1 MHMSFERQKK
11 SYVWFGDKIVET
23 NMALISAF
31 SPSAR
36 YGLSVFEGIRGYL
49 SEDKSGINVYR
60 LQDHIIR
67 LFRSAERL
75 SLPIHH
81 SPAEVINAVTE
92 TIKANQIN
100 CDCYV
105 RVDVLSTQ
113 NGSWHSVEP
122 GTLTISVSRSIK
134 DEKLESRV
142 QSAAITKWK
151 RIDESQMPPSIKAG
165 ANYINSRHG
174 YLDVKSAGYDVPIFL
189 NLEGNVAES
198 SGACIMAVIDGKLI
212 TPPISAQILESI
224 TRDTLITISRNLEFV
239 VIEKNIHPKELQK
252 ASELFLC
259 GTSVEIAPI
268 TALDGDP
275 VGNGKP
281 GEVTRLMFE
290 TYLNEVRKLPKAISH
305 EHSTQ
310 IRIGMSP
317 S

>member
-1 MHMSFERQKK
+1 MNSEGQEK

-23 NMALISAF
+23 NMASISAF

-49 SEDKSGINVYR
+49 SEDKSGIKVYR
-60 LQDHIIR
+60 LQDHILR

-75 SLPIHH
+75 SLPIPH
-81 SPAEVINAVTE
+81 SPAEVIDAVVE
-92 TIKANQIN
+92 TIKANQVN

-113 NGSWHSVEP
+113 NGSWHSLEP

-198 SGACIMAVIDGKLI
+198 SGACIMAVIDGQLI

-239 VIEKNIHPKELQK
+239 VIEKNIHPEELQK

-268 TALDGDP
+268 TALDGKP
-275 VGNGKP
+275 VGNGKL
-281 GEVTRLMFE
+281 GEVTKSMFKS
-290 TYLNEVRKLPKAISH
+290 YLNEVRKLPKPISH

-310 IRIGMSP
+310 IPIEIPP

>member
-1 MHMSFERQKK
+1 MNSERQEKNF
-11 SYVWFGDKIVET
+11 VWFGDKVVET
-23 NMALISAF
+23 KMALISAF

-60 LQDHIIR
+60 LQDHILR

-75 SLPIHH
+75 SLPISH
-81 SPAEVINAVTE
+81 SPAEVMHAVIQ

-105 RVDVLSTQ
+105 RVDILSTQ
-113 NGSWHSVEP
+113 NGSWHSIDP
-122 GTLTISVSRSIK
+122 GTLTISVTRSIK

-142 QSAAITKWK
+142 QSASITKWK

-165 ANYINSRHG
+165 ANYINSRYG
-174 YLDVKSAGYDVPIFL
+174 YLEVKSAGFDVPIFL
-189 NLEGNVAES
+189 NLEGHVAES
-198 SGACIMAVIDGKLI
+198 SGACIMAVIDGQVI

-224 TRDTLITISRNLEFV
+224 TRDTLITMSRNLEFV
-239 VIEKNIHPKELQK
+239 VVEKNIHPEDLRK
-252 ASELFLC
+252 ASEIFLC

-268 TALDGDP
+268 IALDGKP

-281 GEVTRLMFE
+281 GEVTKSMLRS
-290 TYLNEVRKLPKAISH
+290 YLKEVRELPKSKSH
-305 EHSTQ
+305 DHSTQ
-310 IRIGMSP
+310 IQIETSQ

>member
-1 MHMSFERQKK
+1 
-11 SYVWFGDKIVET
+11 
-23 NMALISAF
+23 
-31 SPSAR
+31 
-36 YGLSVFEGIRGYL
+36 L
-49 SEDKSGINVYR
+49 SEDKGGINVYR
-60 LQDHIIR
+60 LQDHILR

-75 SLPIHH
+75 SLPIPH
-81 SPAEVINAVTE
+81 SPAEVIDAVIE
-92 TIKANQIN
+92 TINANQIN

-113 NGSWHSVEP
+113 NGSWHSLEP

-198 SGACIMAVIDGKLI
+198 SGACIMAVIDGQLI

-239 VIEKNIHPKELQK
+239 AVEKNIHPEELQK

-268 TALDGDP
+268 TALDGNP

-281 GEVTRLMFE
+281 GEITKSMFKS
-290 TYLNEVRKLPKAISH
+290 YLNEVRKFPNPISH
-305 EHSTQ
+305 EYSTQ
-310 IRIGMSP
+310 IPIEISP

>member
-1 MHMSFERQKK
+1 MNSERQEK

-60 LQDHIIR
+60 LQDHILR

-75 SLPIHH
+75 SLPIPH
-81 SPAEVINAVTE
+81 SPAEVIDAVIE
-92 TIKANQIN
+92 TINANQIN

-113 NGSWHSVEP
+113 NGSWHSLEP

-198 SGACIMAVIDGKLI
+198 SGACIMAVIDGQLI

-239 VIEKNIHPKELQK
+239 AVEKNIHPEELQK

-268 TALDGDP
+268 TALDGNP

-281 GEVTRLMFE
+281 GEITKSMFKS
-290 TYLNEVRKLPKAISH
+290 YLNEVRKFPNPISH

-310 IRIGMSP
+310 IPIEISP

>member
-1 MHMSFERQKK
+1 MPMNSLRQEK
-11 SYVWFGDKIVET
+11 SYVWFGGKIVET
-23 NMALISAF
+23 DMALISAF

-49 SEDKSGINVYR
+49 SENKSGINVYR
-60 LQDHIIR
+60 LQDHILR
-67 LFRSAERL
+67 LFSSAERL
-75 SLPIHH
+75 SLPIPH
-81 SPAEVINAVTE
+81 SPAEVIDAVVE
-92 TIKANQIN
+92 TIKANQVN

-113 NGSWHSVEP
+113 NGSWHSLEP

-174 YLDVKSAGYDVPIFL
+174 YLDVKRAGYDVPIFL

-198 SGACIMAVIDGKLI
+198 SGACIMAVIDGQLI

-239 VIEKNIHPKELQK
+239 AVEKNIHPEELQK

-268 TALDGDP
+268 TALDGNP

-281 GEVTRLMFE
+281 GEITKSMFKS
-290 TYLNEVRKLPKAISH
+290 YLNEVRKPLNPISH

-310 IRIGMSP
+310 IPIEISP